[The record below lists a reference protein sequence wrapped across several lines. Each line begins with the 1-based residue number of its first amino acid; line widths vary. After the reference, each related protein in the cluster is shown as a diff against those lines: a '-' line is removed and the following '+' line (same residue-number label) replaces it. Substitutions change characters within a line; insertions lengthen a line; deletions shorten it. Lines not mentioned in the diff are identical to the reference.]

1 MTSMLVLLVTLIGS
15 FTLLIW
21 SADRLVIQAVGAAQ
35 KWRISPALVGM
46 TVIALGTSLPEI
58 MISSLAAMSGRL
70 NMAVANLQGSNIAN
84 LGLILGLV
92 LCFAPLKLQGTF
104 AKTLPLMFGLSALL
118 FGVMLW
124 NLEITRRD
132 GLLLLL
138 ISLGWLIWMTRQA
151 QQDRHQWPE
160 PASAG
165 STWVLSLAIV
175 GLLALVLVSANT
187 LVWSASGLAQW
198 LGFSER
204 FIGLTLLAVGSS
216 LPELVTTLAAARRA
230 QHGLVLGN
238 LAGSNVINL
247 LLGGA
252 LLAILG
258 PGSVAPTTGWVDYSF
273 MLALTLAVVLLWWHK
288 GQRQA
293 ALARGW
299 GFLLIACYTVF
310 ILINYGYFA

>member
-293 ALARGW
+293 TLARGW